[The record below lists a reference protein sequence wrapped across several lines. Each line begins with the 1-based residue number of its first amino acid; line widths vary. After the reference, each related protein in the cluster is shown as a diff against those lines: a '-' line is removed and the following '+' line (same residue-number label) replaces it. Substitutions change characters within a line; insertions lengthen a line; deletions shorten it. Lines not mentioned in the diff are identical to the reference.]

1 MRPIAANVLSTVDDR
16 SPAGESVGKIVDVML
31 DTERGSVLYAVLAV
45 GGVLGVG
52 AKMLAI
58 PPGSL
63 KLDGSRQCVELA
75 VDTETLET
83 APGIDRANPPE
94 HASPV
99 LHPSET
105 AGRTHPGSHNQR

>member
-1 MRPIAANVLSTVDDR
+1 
-16 SPAGESVGKIVDVML
+16 
-31 DTERGSVLYAVLAV
+31 VLAV

-75 VDTETLET
+75 VETETLET

-94 HASPV
+94 HADPMLRPSATSGRP
-99 LHPSET
+99 HPD
-105 AGRTHPGSHNQR
+105 SHNQR